1 LATGSKEEAIHLRRV
16 FDWFFFATSSQSE
29 TLFTN
34 LIVNFNLQL
43 AQSNLAIK
51 IAIFPTMLQYSAE
64 TNIRFDFKVVIFFVF
79 FVLIQFAG

>member
-1 LATGSKEEAIHLRRV
+1 LATSTKEEPIKYSEQM
-16 FDWFFFATSSQSE
+16 DWFFFATMSNQSE

-34 LIVNFNLQL
+34 LIVNFNLQFDQLQL

-64 TNIRFDFKVVIFFVF
+64 TNIRFDCKGDVKSVM
-79 FVLIQFAG
+79 